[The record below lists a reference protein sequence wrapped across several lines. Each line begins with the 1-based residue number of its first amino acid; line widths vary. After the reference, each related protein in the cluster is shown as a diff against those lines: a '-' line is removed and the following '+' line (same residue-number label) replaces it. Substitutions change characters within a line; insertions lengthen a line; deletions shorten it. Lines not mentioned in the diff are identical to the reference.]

1 VAVAIEPKPTD
12 RPVVALMTP
21 GKPTVVLSQPSAPKP
36 MAGAVVVESVEIE
49 PGGKFHASGRARA
62 GAGLRLYLNDTFV
75 ASVTAGADG
84 RFAVTIIEGVAP
96 GSYRV
101 RLDEVEPNSGAAR
114 ARAEVPFKVPD
125 TMVASSVLKQ
135 AKASK
140 APDITAS
147 GQPQLAAAV
156 ATVLPDGGL
165 PSTVVVPKIATTTVS
180 RGDSLRRLSRHTYGV
195 GTRYAVI
202 YNANRE
208 QIRNP
213 NLIHPGQIFVLPA
226 P

>member
-1 VAVAIEPKPTD
+1 VA
-12 RPVVALMTP
+12 
-21 GKPTVVLSQPSAPKP
+21 
-36 MAGAVVVESVEIE
+36 
-49 PGGKFHASGRARA
+49 
-62 GAGLRLYLNDTFV
+62 
-75 ASVTAGADG
+75 
-84 RFAVTIIEGVAP
+84 
-96 GSYRV
+96 
-101 RLDEVEPNSGAAR
+101 PNSGAVR

-135 AKASK
+135 TKVSK
-140 APDITAS
+140 APDIAAS

-180 RGDSLRRLSRHTYGV
+180 RGDSLWRLSRHTYGV
-195 GTRYAVI
+195 GTRYSFI